1 MARTLVGFALAGVL
15 AHGAWAAT
23 FTVDVSD
30 AKTYAKEVF
39 GEGASDVVVDYEDEE
54 PKISLSVAMPGPEAG
69 EVDEGDTAEITFALV
84 NAKFASNV
92 RLSSLQPTA
101 GATWVDVASRDDGT
115 RGESTVTFRIE
126 ADQNLPTASTTVS
139 FAFKLP
145 ELTGLNPNRAVY
157 ATVSVDSG
165 GGSGWPDSDG
175 ANADANTG
183 LEDGVLRAL
192 GPMPMTGN
200 RPTKPLISFA
210 DGLRFAV
217 GSPANRMIDVS
228 GGRTGFTADGAAAT
242 TPAGAAELGTV
253 TIGLVT
259 AAACDADRPPSNC
272 VLQPGGDPFSI
283 ARRQD
288 GEGNVVITGRGD
300 FRAGDMV
307 WLDADGSR
315 TAQASEMLTI
325 NDDGTASGTFDIAD
339 LAGDST
345 AARDSLARDEGIA
358 TKTLYYTPNGEG
370 GLRPSEYRTEFSVDF
385 DAAGNADKPVQR
397 SRFTTVYATT
407 VDPTGAGAVAAVEAT
422 RTAAAVPALTAV
434 DIGNVRIKC
443 EVSSPCVIHLECD
456 DVSGETWFARL
467 DEPIP
472 GRATLHL
479 TASDIAEALGIS
491 AEEGWDD
498 SLSCAILGSRDIS
511 VQVLT
516 RSGGVLVNH
525 TYVEND

>member
-1 MARTLVGFALAGVL
+1 MARTFARLTLIGLLAQ
-15 AHGAWAAT
+15 GAWGAT
-23 FTVDVSD
+23 FTVDVED

-39 GEGASDVVVDYEDEE
+39 GASASEVVVDYDDEQ
-54 PKISLSVAMPGPEAG
+54 PKISLSIAMSGPESG
-69 EVDEGDTAEITFALV
+69 GVEDGDAADITFALA

-92 RLSSLQPTA
+92 RLSSLDITA
-101 GATWVDVASRDDGT
+101 RSDLVDVTGRDDGT
-115 RGESTVTFRIE
+115 RDASTVTFRIE
-126 ADQNLPTASTTVS
+126 ADQDLPTASTTVS

-145 ELTGLNPNRAVY
+145 ELTGLNPGKPVT

-165 GGSGWPDSDG
+165 GGSGWPDSAG
-175 ANADANTG
+175 ATAGANTG
-183 LEDGVLRAL
+183 LENGLLQAL

-210 DGLRFAV
+210 DGLRFVV
-217 GSPANRMIDVS
+217 GGSGNTRMIDLA
-228 GGRTGFTADGAAAT
+228 GGRTGFTTDGAAA
-242 TPAGAAELGTV
+242 LGTV
-253 TIGLVT
+253 TLGLET
-259 AAACDADRPPSNC
+259 AAACDSDSPSSDC
-272 VLQPGGDPFSI
+272 VLQSGGDPFGI
-283 ARRQD
+283 ARRED
-288 GEGNVVITGRGD
+288 GEGDLIVTARGD
-300 FRAGDMV
+300 FRDGDMV
-307 WLDADGSR
+307 WLDADASR
-315 TAQASEMLTI
+315 TAQASETLTM
-325 NDDGTASGTFDIAD
+325 NDDGTASGTFDIAS

-345 AARDSLARDEGIA
+345 AARDSLARDQGIA
-358 TKTLYYTPNGEG
+358 TKTLYYTPNGED
-370 GLRPSEYRTEFSVDF
+370 GLRPSEYRTRFSVDF
-385 DAAGNADKPVQR
+385 DAAGNRDKPEQE
-397 SRFTTVYATT
+397 SSFNTEYAMTA
-407 VDPTGAGAVAAVEAT
+407 DPTGAGAAVAVEAT
-422 RTAAAVPALTAV
+422 RTAGSVPALTAV
-434 DIGNVRIKC
+434 DVGNLRIKC

-456 DVSGETWFARL
+456 DVSGESWFARL